1 MSKIVFVSGPSAMA
15 KSSVKSKLEAL
26 APILKINLQRV
37 IISTSRK
44 MRDGESQGDPW
55 WFKSREEIKLAAD
68 ESPETYLAVEI
79 TGGDIQGLDTNAE
92 ITNKLKA
99 NGILWCELDVNWR
112 DMIIK
117 WLNNNMH
124 DDLNSGKLQLI
135 KVFFA
140 PLSDSELQA
149 KCSESGD
156 TWENVI
162 EKEMLSRM
170 HSRRKAGFD
179 NASEEKIQGRA
190 RKAPKVFAQRNDYD
204 CIIINHQG
212 EESPEWGDTLE
223 FPTGEAARVLSQFIN
238 ICKA

>member
-15 KSSVKSKLEAL
+15 KSKVKSKLEAL
-26 APILKINLQRV
+26 ASILNINFQRV

-44 MRDGESQGDPW
+44 MRDGESQGNPW
-55 WFKSREEIKLAAD
+55 WFKTRDEIKTAAD
-68 ESPETYLAVEI
+68 ESPKTYLVVEI
-79 TGGDIQGLDTNAE
+79 TGGDIQGIDTIAE
-92 ITNKLKA
+92 ITDKFKA
-99 NGILWCELDVNWR
+99 NGILWCELDINWR

-117 WLNNNMH
+117 WLNENMY
-124 DDLNSGKLQLI
+124 DDLNRGKLQLV

-140 PLSDSELQA
+140 PLSNNELQTR
-149 KCSESGD
+149 CLDSGD

-170 HSRRKAGFD
+170 LSRRKAGFD
-179 NASEEKIQGRA
+179 NATDEKIQGRA
-190 RKAPKVFAQRNDYD
+190 KKAPKVFAQRNDYD

-212 EESPEWGDTLE
+212 EESPEWGDTME
-223 FPTGEAARVLSQFIN
+223 FPIGEAARVLNQFIN